1 MLNVTQDTTNT
12 IIMTLTDDI
21 TLANTGVT
29 GFTMNLINEYTQKEY
44 NNIYLTDTS
53 AYPNRYNKF
62 SLQLTD
68 EQHKDYSLAKVY
80 LENNGHYKYN
90 AYYYNSGATELLE
103 TGFMYVSEAFEF
115 TFYARSGHKSAY
127 GNTQI
132 KTYNVQDD
140 GENNHAVGGSAEYVI
155 WSGQLTAGKRTM
167 IIQQYY
173 MMGYFTYDQ
182 IGYGSINPAYS
193 NILGIY
199 FSSKSADPRN
209 NKLWITLGAGLVT
222 KISIDGVIYK
232 GKFSSGVVMTNPFIE
247 GQTYQIKIMK

>member
-1 MLNVTQDTTNT
+1 MLNVTQNSSNT
-12 IIMTLTDDI
+12 IVMTLSESI
-21 TLANTGVT
+21 TLPITGTT
-29 GFTMNLINEYTQKEY
+29 GFTMNLTNEFTGKEY
-44 NNIYLTDTS
+44 NDIYLTDTS
-53 AYPNRYNKF
+53 EYTNRYNKF
-62 SLQLTD
+62 ILELTD
-68 EQHKDYSLAKVY
+68 AEYSDYSTGKIY
-80 LENNGHYKYN
+80 LENNGFFKYDT
-90 AYYYNSGATELLE
+90 YFYNSGSSELLE
-103 TGFMYVSEAFEF
+103 TGFMYVS
-115 TFYARSGHKSAY
+115 